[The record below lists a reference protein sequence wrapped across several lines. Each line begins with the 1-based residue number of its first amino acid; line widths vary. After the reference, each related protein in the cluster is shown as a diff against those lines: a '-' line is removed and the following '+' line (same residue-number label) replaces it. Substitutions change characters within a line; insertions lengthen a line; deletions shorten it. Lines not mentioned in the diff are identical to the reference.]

1 MWQFTV
7 HYRQPDD
14 AEAFLRHYRA
24 VHIPLTWKFPKMKRM
39 TIAQPI
45 EEEYAS
51 QKSRK
56 EGADR
61 VWLISTM
68 YWDDLES
75 LRAALKSE
83 ARAEAW
89 EDAAKFRHYQ
99 IGRYISEIEDV

>member
-14 AEAFLRHYRA
+14 PEEFLRHYRA

-45 EEEYAS
+45 EEEYEA

-56 EGADR
+56 EGADKI
-61 VWLISTM
+61 WLISTM
-68 YWDDLES
+68 YWEDLDS

-89 EDAAKFRHYQ
+89 QDAAKFRHWQ